1 MRHPKRKSIFAVV
14 HCEFGGSLPHPYV
27 DEALFHVASSLSA
40 AEKYIKI
47 HFVDPFS
54 WWRIQEFRI
63 DDPNDEQLSSTVYTH
78 TGRQVRRPPFKYALH
93 YYKRHLAAHGHGHV
107 GKSNV

>member
-1 MRHPKRKSIFAVV
+1 MRQPKRKSVFAIV
-14 HCEFGGSLPHPYV
+14 HCEYGGSLPHPYV

-54 WWRIQEFRI
+54 WWKIEEFRI
-63 DDPNDEQLSSTVYTH
+63 DEANDEPLSTTVYTH
-78 TGRQVRRPPFKYALH
+78 TGRQVTRPPFKYALH
-93 YYKRHLAAHGHGHV
+93 CYKRRLAARGYGGV
-107 GKSNV
+107 GKSNA